1 MSGTYSPLARAS
13 LVSGILALFKFAAF
27 IQTNSLIVL
36 ASCLDSIVD
45 TALSYINSRVA
56 KYSLKKPDREHPF
69 GHGGFEVI
77 SSLIQ
82 GMIIAF
88 SGLMIAIQSIQRLW
102 DPQTRLT
109 IDHEVFFSIAV
120 MLASALVGAGLSY
133 YLVTHEKQLTER
145 NERSLSLN
153 SDRGHYLGDFISNLA
168 GAIGLSLVWYFQRPE
183 LDAVFGLIGAIG
195 LMKAAVP
202 ILKNSFRDI
211 LQVGIDASLQQKIV
225 ETIVATDPRIQG
237 VHRLRSRGAGPSRFV
252 DFHLKLPSELLLVE
266 AHEIGDKVTRA
277 LRRLIPRVDVIIHL
291 DPDTEPDDDLWEPVY
306 QPPDLD

>member
-1 MSGTYSPLARAS
+1 MAGTQSPLARAS
-13 LVSGILALFKFAAF
+13 LVSGLLALLKFIAF

-36 ASCLDSIVD
+36 ASCLDSIID
-45 TALSYINSRVA
+45 TTLSYANSRIA

-82 GMIIAF
+82 GMVIAF
-88 SGLMIAIQSIQRLW
+88 SGLIIVIQSIQRLLN
-102 DPQTRLT
+102 PQTQLAV
-109 IDHEVFFSIAV
+109 DHEVFFSIAV
-120 MLASALVGAGLSY
+120 MLISALVGAGLSY

-153 SDRGHYLGDFISNLA
+153 SDQGHYLGDFISNLA

-183 LDAVFGLIGAIG
+183 LDAVFGLIGAAG
-195 LMKAAVP
+195 LFKAAIP

-211 LQVGIDASLQQKIV
+211 LQVGIDAPLQQRIV
-225 ETIVATDPRIQG
+225 EVIIATDPRIQG

-252 DFHLKLPSELLLVE
+252 DFHLKLPSAIPLIE
-266 AHEIGDKVTRA
+266 AHEIGERVTRS